1 MKNHATPVPAR
12 SSNCAENRRMVVNW
26 TPPKDFFGFRK
37 LRMLDDLLMEAELET
52 VDASFPA
59 GVGELGAGASVPE
72 EAGTLDPVDVAPLS
86 AGCRS
91 GRSTSEALPGGAVVQ
106 LCTPSTYPISP
117 RFDGN
122 GSA

>member
-1 MKNHATPVPAR
+1 M
-12 SSNCAENRRMVVNW
+12 
-26 TPPKDFFGFRK
+26 F
-37 LRMLDDLLMEAELET
+37 DDLLMEAELEV
-52 VDASFPA
+52 VDALFPA
-59 GVGELGAGASVPE
+59 GVGESEGGASVPE
-72 EAGTLDPVDVAPLS
+72 EAGVLDPACDVASLS

-91 GRSTSEALPGGAVVQ
+91 GRLTSEALPGGAVAK